1 MINSPSSGGCIPII
15 CKKKHPFCC
24 NFLNTGSY
32 ELIFRVLQAL
42 GIYLKNISKNFIF
55 DDEKIVLEIK

>member
-1 MINSPSSGGCIPII
+1 MYSDYLQKN
-15 CKKKHPFCC
+15 HPFCC